1 MKASTLRLRE
11 ALETG
16 MLTERD
22 LANWIHESHALKGE
36 TLSACE
42 LANEVA
48 MVKAAIIRGETQIP
62 GFTWH
67 HHQETGRMELTPRW
81 VHDTVKHS
89 GGNSICP
96 INPEL

>member
-1 MKASTLRLRE
+1 
-11 ALETG
+11 